1 VAQGANG
8 GETRVG
14 FGLHVH
20 QYTRSPQSLLP
31 LFF

>member
-8 GETRVG
+8 GETRV
-14 FGLHVH
+14 GLHVH